1 MEKVIVETTPEM
13 DALNAVDGRGGDY
26 EGKTLVLPKAFFR
39 PKFQVG
45 DRRFYCTGGFGAKEN
60 AMGRKMFGVFLS
72 DGEKATVQRGDVEGL
87 AVNQVAE
94 ADIPAERE
102 RVAKLPRT
110 EAPKEPNFYLALNGA
125 GWAKGETVL
134 LALKGLGKKGKDYD
148 VYYCEPGTCAT
159 DMGGLQWEEGTARPK
174 LMERVRKGVIQEIP
188 QEVTA

>member
-1 MEKVIVETTPEM
+1 MIVETTPEM

-72 DGEKATVQRGDVEGL
+72 DGERATVQRGDVEGL

-94 ADIPAERE
+94 ADIPAER
-102 RVAKLPRT
+102 RTWQKLPVRRYQGA
-110 EAPKEPNFYLALNGA
+110 ELLSRVERSGMGEGRDNAAGSEGA
-125 GWAKGETVL
+125 GEEGQ
-134 LALKGLGKKGKDYD
+134 GLRR
-148 VYYCEPGTCAT
+148 VHVGTCAT
-159 DMGGLQWEEGTARPK
+159 DMGGLQWEEGAARPK
-174 LMERVRKGVIQEIP
+174 LMERVRKGVIQEVP